1 MMALVLKIFHYLIL
15 VGIRIPGVKDLGRST
30 IDFPSS

>member
-1 MMALVLKIFHYLIL
+1 MALVLKVFYYLIP
-15 VGIRIPGVKDLGRST
+15 VGIIIPGVKDLGMSI

>member
-1 MMALVLKIFHYLIL
+1 MALVLKLFYYLIPI
-15 VGIRIPGVKDLGRST
+15 GITILGVKDLGMSI

>member
-1 MMALVLKIFHYLIL
+1 MALVLKIFYLIP
-15 VGIRIPGVKDLGRST
+15 VGIIIPGVKDLGMSI